1 MIIALLIK
9 QVTLLAY
16 NNATYK
22 TSIAQSAYGFVPGQ
36 DNPWEA
42 YAPVVQWSSST
53 VYNKGDKVQK
63 NGQEYEALFYTVGD
77 DPSLA
82 ANQNPTGSNGRPWKP
97 LGAVT
102 TYTQDQLNKAPVYN
116 SSTLYESGTLIHYNG
131 GNYVSQAKVQKVSPS
146 DTNPWR

>member
-1 MIIALLIK
+1 MNATRPPLKWINT
-9 QVTLLAY
+9 VTFPAYDNSVAYKAGAY

-116 SSTLYESGTLIHYNG
+116 SSTL
-131 GNYVSQAKVQKVSPS
+131 
-146 DTNPWR
+146 